1 MATAH
6 KLDEEQM
13 KMAEELLFQEAM
25 PMSFAKS
32 MFFGRFD
39 PSKALPYSSLKK
51 EEVGRFKEF
60 MAKLRYYLDGNLDPD
75 WIDRNAEIPREVI
88 KGLGEVGLLGMT
100 VPKEY
105 GGQGFSQHAYCKA
118 IEEVGSRCGATAVFV
133 NAHHSIGL
141 RTLLIFGTQ
150 EQREKWLPSLCS
162 GEKICAF
169 ALTEPNAG
177 SDVSNI
183 ETVAEYD
190 PETDEYVINGKKQ
203 WITNGGMAD
212 VLTVMAKTEV
222 EGKDGKKEMKVSAF
236 LVTNDM
242 NGFVVT
248 EKALEKVG
256 IRGTWTA
263 KLEFHNLRVPAKNI
277 IGKKGAGLS
286 IPLGILNFGRITFG
300 ASCTGAAKF
309 CLEHAVKHASKRVQ
323 FKRPIGTFGLV
334 KDKLS
339 MIGAV
344 SYAMDAGTYL
354 TASMF
359 DRGVK
364 DYMLEAAMI
373 KVFASEALWEIIN
386 ETIQVFGGKA
396 FFNDQPFERMMRDAR
411 LNSIGEGANEVLHN
425 FIGLVGMREVGLSL
439 QELEEKAHHFSEF
452 GSFLTGSIGTLWS
465 MFKSPEIP
473 LKVNE
478 LSGELDELKAMYRRF
493 HWIVTKLLAKY
504 KEEILEAQLDV
515 KRISDMAIA
524 LYTSTA
530 VIVKWENDAHLP
542 NADKEVLKVDLA
554 KARYYLHLA
563 FDKFEKSA
571 AAIKSNLDEESCA
584 LSDLLTGLE

>member
-13 KMAEELLFQEAM
+13 KMAEELLFQEAL

-39 PSKALPYSSLKK
+39 PSKALPYSKLKD
-51 EEVGRFKEF
+51 EEVSRFNEF
-60 MAKLRYYLDGNLDPD
+60 MNRLRMYLDENLNPAE
-75 WIDRNAEIPREVI
+75 IDKNAEIPREVI
-88 KGLGEVGLLGMT
+88 KGLGDVGLLGMT
-100 VPKEY
+100 VPVEY

-141 RTLLIFGTQ
+141 RTLLIFGTE
-150 EQREKWLPSLCS
+150 EQKKTWLPSLCS

-190 PETDEYVINGKKQ
+190 PETDTYVINGKKQ
-203 WITNGGMAD
+203 WITNGGMSD
-212 VLTVMAKTEV
+212 VLTVMAQTEV
-222 EGKDGKKEMKVSAF
+222 ETKNGKAMKVSAF

-242 NGFVVT
+242 EGFVVT

-263 KLEFHNLRVPAKNI
+263 KLEFHNMRVPAANI
-277 IGKKGAGLS
+277 VGKKGAGLS

-309 CLEHAVKHASKRVQ
+309 CMEHAISHASKRVQ
-323 FKRPIGTFGLV
+323 FKRPIGSFGLI
-334 KDKLS
+334 KEKLS
-339 MIGAV
+339 MISAM

-386 ETIQVFGGKA
+386 ETIQVYGGKA
-396 FFNDQPFERMMRDAR
+396 FFTDHPFERMMRDAR

-439 QELEEKAHHFSEF
+439 QRLEEKAHHLTEI

-478 LSGELDELKAMYRRF
+478 LSEELDELKSLYRKF
-493 HWIVTKLLAKY
+493 HWAVTKLLARY
-504 KEEILEAQLDV
+504 KEEVVEAQLDV

-530 VIVKWENDAHLP
+530 VIIKWENDAHDQ
-542 NADKEVLKVDLA
+542 NSDKDQLKVDLQRA
-554 KARYYLHLA
+554 KYYLHMA
-563 FDKFEKSA
+563 FDKFEKSIA
-571 AAIKSNLDEESCA
+571 SIKSNRDDETCS
-584 LSDLLTGLE
+584 LSDMLTGLE

>member
-1 MATAH
+1 M
-6 KLDEEQM
+6 
-13 KMAEELLFQEAM
+13 
-25 PMSFAKS
+25 
-32 MFFGRFD
+32 
-39 PSKALPYSSLKK
+39 
-51 EEVGRFKEF
+51 
-60 MAKLRYYLDGNLDPD
+60 
-75 WIDRNAEIPREVI
+75 
-88 KGLGEVGLLGMT
+88 
-100 VPKEY
+100 
-105 GGQGFSQHAYCKA
+105 
-118 IEEVGSRCGATAVFV
+118 
-133 NAHHSIGL
+133 
-141 RTLLIFGTQ
+141 IFGTE
-150 EQREKWLPSLCS
+150 EQKKEWLPSLCK

-190 PETDEYVINGKKQ
+190 AESDTYVINGKKQ

-212 VLTVMAKTEV
+212 VLTVMAQTEV
-222 EGKDGKKEMKVSAF
+222 ETDKGKVKKVSAF

-242 NGFVVT
+242 DGFVVT

-263 KLEFHNLRVPAKNI
+263 KLEFHNMRVPAVNI
-277 IGKKGAGLS
+277 IGEKGAGLS

-309 CLEHAVKHASKRVQ
+309 CMDHAIAHASKRVQ
-323 FKRPIGTFGLV
+323 FKRPIGSFGLI
-334 KDKLS
+334 KEKLS
-339 MIGAV
+339 MISAM

-386 ETIQVFGGKA
+386 ETIQVYGGKA
-396 FFNDQPFERMMRDAR
+396 FFTDHPFERMMRDAR

-439 QELEEKAHHFSEF
+439 QKLEEKAHHLSEF
-452 GSFLTGSIGTLWS
+452 GSFLSGSIGTLCS

-473 LKVNE
+473 LKVKE
-478 LSGELDELKAMYRRF
+478 LSSELDELKSLYKKF
-493 HWIVTKLLAKY
+493 HWEVTKLLARH
-504 KEEILEAQLDV
+504 KEAIVESQLDV

-530 VIVKWENDAHLP
+530 VIVKWENDAHKRD
-542 NADKEVLKVDLA
+542 ADEEILKVDLA
-554 KARYYLHLA
+554 RAKYYLHMA
-563 FDKFEKSA
+563 FDKFEHSLLL
-571 AAIKSNLDEESCA
+571 IKSNRDEETCS
-584 LSDLLTGLE
+584 LSDLLTGIE

>member
-13 KMAEELLFQEAM
+13 KMAEELLFKETM

-39 PSKALPYSSLKK
+39 PAKALPYSSLK
-51 EEVGRFKEF
+51 EDEVDRFEEF
-60 MAKLRYYLDGNLDPD
+60 MTNLRKYLDENLDPD
-75 WIDRNAEIPREVI
+75 AIDRNAEIPRDVI
-88 KGLGEVGLLGMT
+88 RGLGKVGLLGMT
-100 VPKEY
+100 VPKKY

-141 RTLLIFGTQ
+141 RTLLIFGND
-150 EQREKWLPSLCS
+150 EQKDKWLPSLCS

-190 PETDEYVINGKKQ
+190 AATDSYVINGKKQ
-203 WITNGGMAD
+203 WITNGGMSD

-222 EGKDGKKEMKVSAF
+222 DTPNGKVMKVSAF

-242 NGFVVT
+242 EGFEVT

-263 KLEFHNLRVPAKNI
+263 KLEFHNMRVPAKNM
-277 IGKKGAGLS
+277 IGEKGAGLS

-309 CLEHAVKHASKRVQ
+309 CMNHALEHAGKRVQ
-323 FKRPIGTFGLV
+323 FKRPIGSFGLI
-334 KDKLS
+334 KEKLA
-339 MIGAV
+339 MISAM

-386 ETIQVFGGKA
+386 ETIQVYGGKA
-396 FFNDQPFERMMRDAR
+396 FFTDHPFERMMRDAR

-439 QELEEKAHHFSEF
+439 QKLEEKAHHITEF
-452 GSFLTGSIGTLWS
+452 GSFLSGSIGTLWS

-478 LSGELDELKAMYRRF
+478 LNNELEELKTLYRKF
-493 HWIVTKLLAKY
+493 HWTITKLLAKY
-504 KEEILEAQLDV
+504 KEEIVEAQLDV

-530 VIVKWENDAHLP
+530 VIIKYENDAQS
-542 NADKEVLKVDLA
+542 DKKNKENLKKDLFR
-554 KARYYLHLA
+554 ARYYLHMA
-563 FDKFEKSA
+563 FDKFERASNEL
-571 AAIKSNLDEESCA
+571 KSNRDAETCE
-584 LSDLLTGLE
+584 LSDLMTGID

>member
-39 PSKALPYSSLKK
+39 PSKALPYSSLN
-51 EEVGRFKEF
+51 ENEVERFEEF
-60 MAKLRYYLDGNLDPD
+60 MVKLRAYLDDKLDPD
-75 WIDRNAEIPREVI
+75 WIDRNAEIPRDVI
-88 KGLGEVGLLGMT
+88 KGLGDVGLLGMT

-141 RTLLIFGTQ
+141 RTLLIFGT
-150 EQREKWLPSLCS
+150 EELRKKWLPSLCS
-162 GEKICAF
+162 GDKICAF

-183 ETVAEYD
+183 ETIAEYD
-190 PETDEYVINGKKQ
+190 SEKDEYVINGKKQ

-222 EGKDGKKEMKVSAF
+222 DGKNGKEMKVSAF

-242 NGFVVT
+242 DGFVVT

-309 CLEHAVKHASKRVQ
+309 CLDKALEHASKRVQ
-323 FKRPIGTFGLV
+323 FKRPIGTFGLI
-334 KDKLS
+334 KDKLA
-339 MIGAV
+339 MIGAM

-386 ETIQVFGGKA
+386 ETIQVYGGKA
-396 FFNDQPFERMMRDAR
+396 FFNDHPFERMMRDAR

-425 FIGLVGMREVGLSL
+425 FIGLVGMREVGMSL
-439 QELEEKAHHFSEF
+439 QKLEEKAHHISEF
-452 GSFLTGSIGTLWS
+452 GSFLTGSLGTLWS

-478 LSGELDELKAMYRRF
+478 LSKELDELKAMYRKF

-504 KEEILEAQLDV
+504 KEEIVEAQLDV
-515 KRISDMAIA
+515 KRVSDMAIA
-524 LYTSTA
+524 LFTSTA
-530 VIVKWENDAHLP
+530 VIIKWENDAHDP
-542 NADKEVLKVDLA
+542 TADKEELKKDLA
-554 KARYYLHLA
+554 RAKYYLHLA
-563 FDKFEKSA
+563 ADKFEYASHK
-571 AAIKSNLDEESCA
+571 IKSNRDRETCD
-584 LSDLLTGLE
+584 LSDLLSGLE